1 MTPVDGALP
10 VNIRNFAGTITC
22 WLLRATGDSPGSFYS
37 STIPVWLYPLARCCG
52 LCPQHGV
59 IGEGN
64 HDVFQLVGSFSQIEW
79 GHFESARL
87 LFGLPTG
94 VGALWTRGAY
104 FIKSSLIGVACSMS
118 AVLR

>member
-64 HDVFQLVGSFSQIEW
+64 HEFSNWSVASAKLNGVILNLHAYCLGSQQ
-79 GHFESARL
+79 ESEPFGQGARTL
-87 LFGLPTG
+87 
-94 VGALWTRGAY
+94 
-104 FIKSSLIGVACSMS
+104 
-118 AVLR
+118 